1 MRNGGAVN
9 RQRSAKYI
17 ALTFL
22 LVITSWAVGESYH
35 FILNETQLA
44 AVETKYGQPARKRMV
59 AWMDLM
65 ANNKPKSDQEKLTL
79 VNDFFNQ
86 ILWVAD
92 LQLWGVPD
100 YWETP
105 LEMLGKGAGDCEDF
119 AISKYFT
126 LLALGVSVDKLKITY
141 VKARN
146 AGPENAA
153 HMVLTYYA
161 SPAAMPVVLDNLI
174 GEIKPA
180 DQRPDLTPVYSFNG
194 EGLWLAKERGLGKSV
209 DGGNKQ
215 GNWRGML
222 ARMGKE
228 I

>member
-1 MRNGGAVN
+1 MIPGRSIKTCALAVMFVFA
-9 RQRSAKYI
+9 S
-17 ALTFL
+17 F
-22 LVITSWAVGESYH
+22 AVGES
-35 FILNETQLA
+35 FEVVLTESQLS
-44 AVETKYGQPARKRMV
+44 AVENKYGQPARKRMNT
-59 AWMDLM
+59 WIDLM
-65 ANNKPKSDQEKLTL
+65 AGNNKQKSDQEKLAL

-86 ILWVAD
+86 MLWISD
-92 LQLWGVPD
+92 LDHWGVPD

-105 LEMLGKGAGDCEDF
+105 IEMLAKGAGDCEDF
-119 AISKYFT
+119 AIAKYFT
-126 LLALGVSVDKLKITY
+126 LVALNVPVDKLKITY
-141 VKARN
+141 VKARGWG
-146 AGPENAA
+146 AQNAA

-174 GEIKPA
+174 PEIKSA
-180 DQRPDLTPVYSFNG
+180 DLRQDLTPVYSFNA

-215 GNWRGML
+215 SNWRGLL